1 MKPGDFVEVHFR
13 EGGSLMG
20 QIVSDDGDTISVEF
34 TTGIGEGVIIQGI
47 LKSKERKSVENKTLN
62 NIFPEEAEKRK
73 MIQDN
78 WKAQMNMLGYDES
91 GNPLP

>member
-1 MKPGDFVEVHFR
+1 MKPGDFVEVRLR

-47 LKSKERKSVENKTLN
+47 HKSKERKSVEKET
-62 NIFPEEAEKRK
+62 RK
-73 MIQDN
+73 MMQDN

>member
-1 MKPGDFVEVHFR
+1 MKPGDFVEVRFR

-47 LKSKERKSVENKTLN
+47 LKSKERKSVEKET
-62 NIFPEEAEKRK
+62 RK
-73 MIQDN
+73 M
-78 WKAQMNMLGYDES
+78 M
-91 GNPLP
+91 